1 MFPKVRVDLLGR
13 TAVEDGTDGNVVV
26 ELWRLCLLAG
36 HIQATYIWIRV
47 ILLLLLP
54 NVPSGGAVM
63 VREQPRH
70 PVHECDV
77 RDGEAQLARHS
88 LVHRLSLYTGWRRRR
103 LF

>member
-13 TAVEDGTDGNVVV
+13 TVVGDGTDGNVVV
-26 ELWRLCLLAG
+26 KTWRLCLLVG
-36 HIQATYIWIRV
+36 YKHTQATLYRL

>member
-13 TAVEDGTDGNVVV
+13 TVVGDGTDGNVVV
-26 ELWRLCLLAG
+26 KTWRLCLLVG
-36 HIQATYIWIRV
+36 YKHTQATLYRL

-70 PVHECDV
+70 PVHE
-77 RDGEAQLARHS
+77 
-88 LVHRLSLYTGWRRRR
+88 
-103 LF
+103 